1 MMQARQKAA
10 AKLAAEAQK
19 AAYEAAKKEAVEK
32 EAAKLRAEAVS
43 TSVQISQN
51 SVAHATMVNSIEIK
65 SELPGASHF
74 CRTDFSYQF
83 SSHTIISLPPF
94 QEAVE

>member
-10 AKLAAEAQK
+10 EEQK
-19 AAYEAAKKEAVEK
+19 AAYEVAKKEAVEK
-32 EAAKLRAEAVS
+32 EAAKSRAEAVS
-43 TSVQISQN
+43 TFGQISQN

-74 CRTDFSYQF
+74 CRTDFSYQVNRK
-83 SSHTIISLPPF
+83 
-94 QEAVE
+94 Q